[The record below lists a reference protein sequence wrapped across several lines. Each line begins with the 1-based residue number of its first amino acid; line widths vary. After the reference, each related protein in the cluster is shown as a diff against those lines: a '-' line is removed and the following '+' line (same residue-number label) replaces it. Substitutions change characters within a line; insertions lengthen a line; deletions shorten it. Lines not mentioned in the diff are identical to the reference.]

1 MSKHTE
7 QKATRLLAE
16 GRVSPDDIRELGFT
30 VRGDTAT
37 YKVALSCNCA
47 AAGSCSHLQAAL
59 AWATASPEEKAVMQ
73 QILDLRGHE
82 ILPRERAAD
91 EAAFGRL

>member
-1 MSKHTE
+1 MSAHT
-7 QKATRLLAE
+7 QAKATRLLAE
-16 GRVSPDDIRELGFT
+16 GRVSPDDIREIAFT

-37 YKVALSCNCA
+37 YKVELSCNCA

-59 AWATASPEEKAVMQ
+59 AWVTASPEEKAVMQ
-73 QILDLRGHE
+73 RILDLRGRE
-82 ILPRERAAD
+82 ILPRERAAG

>member
-16 GRVSPDDIRELGFT
+16 GRVSPDDIREIAFT
-30 VRGDTAT
+30 VRGDNNT
-37 YKVALSCNCA
+37 YGVKLACDCP
-47 AAGSCSHLQAAL
+47 AAGSCSHLQAVL
-59 AWATASPEEKAVMQ
+59 AWVTASPEDKAVMQ

-82 ILPRERAAD
+82 ILPRERAAG
-91 EAAFGRL
+91 EAAFDRL